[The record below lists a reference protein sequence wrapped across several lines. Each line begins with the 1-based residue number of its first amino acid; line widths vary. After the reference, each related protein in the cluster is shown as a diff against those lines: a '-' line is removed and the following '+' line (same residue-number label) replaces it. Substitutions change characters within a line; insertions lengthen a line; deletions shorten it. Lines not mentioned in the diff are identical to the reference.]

1 MLAEWDK
8 SEKLIAD
15 MGMKRDPGDKE
26 KLEKQKKEV
35 VEYYE
40 NALTDATAKGLLY
53 TPAIVMG
60 FLNPLTNYPIFISE
74 ANGGN
79 MLVTENPKYFRKDLP
94 KYVPQLFMFSISKIK
109 WWFTP
114 KIDPIKILEEKFPIE
129 KLQAMIDK

>member
-1 MLAEWDK
+1 MTN
-8 SEKLIAD
+8 S
-15 MGMKRDPGDKE
+15 
-26 KLEKQKKEV
+26 
-35 VEYYE
+35 
-40 NALTDATAKGLLY
+40 TTKGLLD

-60 FLNPLTNYPIFISE
+60 FLNPLTNYPIFSSE
-74 ANGGN
+74 ANGGY

-94 KYVPQLFMFSISKIK
+94 KYVPQLIVFSISKMR